1 MKKFLILFSLILMGS
16 FWIRP
21 SVHSEEIPHV
31 TGETTPT
38 GKGKTARQNDVEK
51 MGVIAL
57 DVGGARMRVPVQ
69 SLNEIKRRNVI
80 FQRLD
85 YSCGAAAL
93 AMLLNYY
100 FGDDVTEE
108 EIIHFILQTGDL
120 YKIKEQE
127 GFSLLDLKRF
137 TQNRGYQVQGYRMDF
152 EELIALQKPVLIPVK
167 IHFDHFVVFRGME
180 KERVFLAD
188 PVAGNITL
196 PLARFIQVWT
206 GPIGLVVEKTG
217 QTPQSYPLQI
227 APEEVIFMDT
237 QLPPPVFRIAFD
249 DITRRMP

>member
-1 MKKFLILFSLILMGS
+1 MGV

-21 SVHSEEIPHV
+21 SVFSEEIPHL
-31 TGETTPT
+31 TGETTQTPI
-38 GKGKTARQNDVEK
+38 GEGAEARQNSVEK
-51 MGVIAL
+51 MVVIAL

-69 SLNEIKRRNVI
+69 SLNGIKKRNVI

-85 YSCGAAAL
+85 YSCGAASL
-93 AMLLNYY
+93 AMLLNHY
-100 FGDDVTEE
+100 FGDNVTEE

-137 TQNRGYQVQGYRMDF
+137 TQNRGYQVYGYRMNF
-152 EELIALQKPVLIPVK
+152 GELIALQKPVLIPVK
-167 IHFDHFVVFRGME
+167 INFDHFVVFRGME

-196 PLARFIQVWT
+196 PLSRFIQVWT
-206 GPIGLVVEKTG
+206 GPIGLVVEKPE
-217 QTPQSYPLQI
+217 QAPQSYPLRI
-227 APEEVIFMDT
+227 TPEEAIFMDT
-237 QLPPPVFRIAFD
+237 QLLPPVFKMAFN